1 MSVVLSNSIWAHSDW
16 SQLGCHEPN
25 GVNGCL
31 YSPGVSDIST
41 NGVVLHRKKRVQR
54 VDHNLVQQLGFGSM
68 CL

>member
-1 MSVVLSNSIWAHSDW
+1 L
-16 SQLGCHEPN
+16 
-25 GVNGCL
+25 
-31 YSPGVSDIST
+31 DIST